1 MNRPIP
7 QCLILIMQINSNS
20 GQLLSLNSSFL
31 IDTHP
36 SFSMEPFYRIINQK
50 RVVCYESPNGPL
62 STVMTR
68 LNLRLSSSRPK
79 KGAGGKQIA
88 ALLGEEHP
96 V

>member
-1 MNRPIP
+1 
-7 QCLILIMQINSNS
+7 MQINSNS

-36 SFSMEPFYRIINQK
+36 SLSMEPFYTAINQK

-68 LNLRLSSSRPK
+68 LNFTLRLSSSRPK